1 MQRTSAIAIVGAVL
15 ALASIVANL
24 SSMVKAAAFWCLV
37 AFLVLGCAASV
48 VSRGMCTNSKS
59 KAYVTAMKSDLR
71 NLVEAQEAYHAE
83 HGRYATN
90 AILQSGALAVHYRTS
105 TGVQLTI
112 TSADRRGW
120 RASATHQQ
128 LKAAT
133 CTMDS
138 AIEKASCVLP
148 VDRVAVSTGLLLGRP
163 DLWLF
168 ALTFAFRRR
177 ASARASS
184 EPAPAV

>member
-1 MQRTSAIAIVGAVL
+1 
-15 ALASIVANL
+15 
-24 SSMVKAAAFWCLV
+24 MVKGVAFWCLV
-37 AFLVLGCAASV
+37 AFMMVGCAASV

-71 NLVEAQEAYHAE
+71 NLVAAQAAYRAE

-90 AILQSGALAVHYRTS
+90 AILQSGALAVHYRSS

-112 TSADRRGW
+112 IAAEGRGW
-120 RASATHQQ
+120 RAIASHQG
-128 LKAAT
+128 LKDAT

-138 AIEKASCVLP
+138 AAERASCVLP
-148 VDRVAVSTGLLLGRP
+148 ADRVAVYSDLLLARP
-163 DLWLF
+163 DVWLF

-177 ASARASS
+177 AIARASK
-184 EPAPAV
+184 EPAPAA